1 MHFLKKMMTAVIMLM
16 AGLSSEGWCAAIA
29 TTRVDFPNDPANP
42 ALQTPGYIGIVQH
55 NVGGVMIPRYNPPTP
70 IPLDHDRFT
79 WIQVPNANNANI
91 YFPVDGRQPTTPEA
105 AEWSCANIDN
115 REDSPITEWYM
126 QMFGLLPN
134 RTIVARGSSI
144 YVQAGW
150 VINDKDQLE
159 AKTII
164 SFEEDPKDQIK
175 TSFIQNFR
183 KIAST
188 SVGRVLLYRI
198 LIEIRRHT
206 TENKGVL
213 ETSIPNIIGIE
224 DRNKNRSIE
233 IRFGDYTFFES
244 SARISVNFNPPCH
257 LTVIGKKY
265 DLYSYITTDPSTYDI
280 DIFHE
285 MNHWYHYLRHPDR
298 QTYER
303 NIKKNE
309 FYNYEIY
316 KDYWGMI
323 PETESIKEKRE
334 ASMTPWIGRTED
346 KIACEEIR
354 NILGKQRNVTNN
366 PGLANNAYFEGD
378 DLSENL
384 YRACLGKPLRFGHD
398 TKAFYENNRVID
410 MVINVTTTNISGY
423 SVNVENPLYRK
434 NY

>member
-1 MHFLKKMMTAVIMLM
+1 MHFLKKMMTVVIMLM
-16 AGLSSEGWCAAIA
+16 AGLSSEGWCTAVEA
-29 TTRVDFPNDPANP
+29 TIVDFP
-42 ALQTPGYIGIVQH
+42 QETPGLKGIIRVVLPSSHSSTKKEAISGNVRINIIKNKTIPFSEIG
-55 NVGGVMIPRYNPPTP
+55 
-70 IPLDHDRFT
+70 DEFT
-79 WIQVPNANNANI
+79 WIQVPNANNADI
-91 YFPVDGRQPTTPEA
+91 YFPIDGRQPTTQKA

-115 REDSPITEWYM
+115 TLTSPITEWYM

-134 RTIVARGSSI
+134 RTIVAHGSPI

-213 ETSIPNIIGIE
+213 EISMPNIMGIE

-244 SARISVNFNPPCH
+244 SARITVNFSSPCH

-323 PETESIKEKRE
+323 LETESIEKKER
-334 ASMTPWIGRTED
+334 
-346 KIACEEIR
+346 
-354 NILGKQRNVTNN
+354 LQ
-366 PGLANNAYFEGD
+366 
-378 DLSENL
+378 
-384 YRACLGKPLRFGHD
+384 
-398 TKAFYENNRVID
+398 
-410 MVINVTTTNISGY
+410 
-423 SVNVENPLYRK
+423 
-434 NY
+434 

>member
-1 MHFLKKMMTAVIMLM
+1 M
-16 AGLSSEGWCAAIA
+16 
-29 TTRVDFPNDPANP
+29 
-42 ALQTPGYIGIVQH
+42 GI
-55 NVGGVMIPRYNPPTP
+55 
-70 IPLDHDRFT
+70 
-79 WIQVPNANNANI
+79 
-91 YFPVDGRQPTTPEA
+91 
-105 AEWSCANIDN
+105 
-115 REDSPITEWYM
+115 
-126 QMFGLLPN
+126 
-134 RTIVARGSSI
+134 
-144 YVQAGW
+144 
-150 VINDKDQLE
+150 K
-159 AKTII
+159 
-164 SFEEDPKDQIK
+164 
-175 TSFIQNFR
+175 
-183 KIAST
+183 
-188 SVGRVLLYRI
+188 
-198 LIEIRRHT
+198 
-206 TENKGVL
+206 
-213 ETSIPNIIGIE
+213 

-265 DLYSYITTDPSTYDI
+265 DLYSYITIDPSTYDI
-280 DIFHE
+280 DVFHE

-303 NIKKNE
+303 NIKKDE

-316 KDYWGMI
+316 EDYWKIKYAVEG
-323 PETESIKEKRE
+323 IKEKRE